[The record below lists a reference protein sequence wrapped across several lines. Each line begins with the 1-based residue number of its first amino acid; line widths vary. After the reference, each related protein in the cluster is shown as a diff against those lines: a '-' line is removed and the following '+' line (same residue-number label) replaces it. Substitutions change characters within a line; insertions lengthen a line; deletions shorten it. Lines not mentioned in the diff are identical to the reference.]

1 MDRLRVG
8 LVGGGPW
15 ARTVHGPGLAAH
27 PGAEVAAVWTRRPE
41 VAQELAAEYGA
52 RAFLDLEM
60 LFDAVDAVALA
71 VPPHV
76 QSRIALCAAAAG
88 KHLICEKPLAGTVEE
103 ARSVV
108 EAVTRAR
115 VHSTLMLTMRHAPA
129 VRDFLDEMPV
139 EPAGA
144 DTVAS
149 ARWLSGSLLG
159 GPYSLSAW
167 RAEHG
172 ALFDL
177 GPHVID
183 LLDVAV
189 GPVVSVRWAHLD
201 EPDLWRFGLAHAGG
215 AQSTVTLSARLP
227 VDPSE
232 IEFTVFGGAGRHRLT
247 GRGGDPS
254 ASYAALLDELVAAVD
269 GSGPPPALDVARGL
283 HLQEVVEAVR
293 RAVEFAERGAQAQTA
308 GDPLHAPRPA

>member
-27 PGAEVAAVWTRRPE
+27 PGTEVAAVWTRRPE
-41 VAQELAAEYGA
+41 VARELAAEFGG
-52 RAFLDLEM
+52 RAYDDLEV
-60 LFDAVDAVALA
+60 LFDAVDAVAFA
-71 VPPHV
+71 VPPQV
-76 QSRIALCAAAAG
+76 QGRLALYAAAAG
-88 KHLICEKPLAGTVEE
+88 KHLICEKPLAGTVVE

-108 EAVTRAR
+108 EAVAAAG
-115 VHSTLMLTMRHAPA
+115 VHSTVVLTMRYAPA
-129 VRDFLDEMPV
+129 VREWLADMPQ
-139 EPAGA
+139 EPPGP

-159 GPYSLSAW
+159 GPYATSTW
-167 RAEHG
+167 RAEQG

-183 LLDVAV
+183 LLDAAV
-189 GPVVSVRWAHLD
+189 GPVVSVPWARLD
-201 EPDLWRFGLAHAGG
+201 EPDLWRFGLVHVGG
-215 AQSTVTLSARLP
+215 AQSTVTLSMRLP

-232 IEFTVFGGAGRHRLT
+232 IEFTVLGSAGRHRLA
-247 GRGGDPS
+247 GRGADAS
-254 ASYAALLDELVAAVD
+254 ACYAALLDELVAAVD

-283 HLQEVVEAVR
+283 RVQELVESVRAAVR
-293 RAVEFAERGAQAQTA
+293 
-308 GDPLHAPRPA
+308 